1 MTSSITYVAVA
12 LLMLAFI
19 VGFGRRPIMI
29 RAQGR
34 LLSGLLAAAAAAALA
49 VAALWHK
56 WVDGLI
62 LLTSAMWFTAW
73 ASDDRYA
80 PPVSMDHKAAA
91 ALLGVSEGAD
101 REEIEAAYR
110 RVIVRVHPDQG
121 GAAGL
126 AAQIHAARKT
136 LLWRKR

>member
-1 MTSSITYVAVA
+1 MTSGMTYLAICILTLA
-12 LLMLAFI
+12 LL
-19 VGFGRRPIMI
+19 VGLGRRPLMI

-34 LLSGLLAAAAAAALA
+34 LLSGVLAFAAAAAVA
-49 VAALWHK
+49 VAVIWHK

-62 LLTSAMWFTAW
+62 LLGSAAWFTAT

-80 PPVSMDHKAAA
+80 PPVSMRRDEAA

-101 REEIEAAYR
+101 REEVEAAYR
-110 RVIVRVHPDQG
+110 RLMFRVHPDQG

-126 AAQIHAARKT
+126 AAQINAARKT